1 LSDNDQWVAQAE
13 YSPASEHI
21 SNFGQYKVKTN
32 GLFSDNAQTFA
43 AGYLEGY
50 LTAETIHQH
59 YANMMCQVDC
69 SGAVPPELKQFFAE
83 QDMWTRQQVQ
93 KNPDSPYWNYVG
105 NLASQFDGLVAGYNA
120 SPQAVTNPLPLW
132 AFTMLNAL
140 GDLFDIIPATS
151 ASKRPDFKKMS
162 YKDMVEHMNTNG
174 HCSALLKVTPGLEE
188 IYVGHTSWFVYSAML
203 RIYKTYEFSLA
214 NPMNRAKKVT
224 FSSYPAMLSSLDDMY
239 MLSGSEMTM
248 TQTTNS
254 IFNTAL
260 WDLVTPKSLLAW
272 QRVRT
277 ANQLAN
283 SGPEWYELVSQYNSG
298 TYNNQYMIL
307 DSKLFVPNNALPPN
321 TLFVIEQIPGK
332 VQGSD
337 VTNQLE
343 QGFWPSYNVPYHKD
357 IYVMSGYGDVDAKAG
372 HTLYTEYQQAPRAKI
387 FRRDQGNVKDMA
399 TMQYMMRYNQYQT
412 DIYAEG
418 DPWGAI
424 AARGDLSARP
434 YCGGG
439 YDTKITTMT
448 MLKETQISVVNGPT
462 SQDQAPFQW
471 SKTNFTDVHE
481 GQPDVFDFQFELIN
495 M

>member
-1 LSDNDQWVAQAE
+1 MHAYFHD
-13 YSPASEHI
+13 
-21 SNFGQYKVKTN
+21 VK
-32 GLFSDNAQTFA
+32 
-43 AGYLEGY
+43 
-50 LTAETIHQH
+50 
-59 YANMMCQVDC
+59 
-69 SGAVPPELKQFFAE
+69 VPPIPSYHHVPFLAI
-83 QDMWTRQQVQ
+83 
-93 KNPDSPYWNYVG
+93 PG

-162 YKDMVEHMNTNG
+162 YKDLVLHMNTNG

-254 IFNTAL
+254 IFNTSL

-357 IYVMSGYGDVDAKAG
+357 IYVMSG
-372 HTLYTEYQQAPRAKI
+372 R
-387 FRRDQGNVKDMA
+387 F
-399 TMQYMMRYNQYQT
+399 
-412 DIYAEG
+412 
-418 DPWGAI
+418 
-424 AARGDLSARP
+424 
-434 YCGGG
+434 C
-439 YDTKITTMT
+439 
-448 MLKETQISVVNGPT
+448 
-462 SQDQAPFQW
+462 
-471 SKTNFTDVHE
+471 
-481 GQPDVFDFQFELIN
+481 
-495 M
+495 